1 MAASQRI
8 ATTHTLIE
16 HKLVVY
22 KRERSAVWQCRFSID
37 NRWQRTSTGER
48 DLAAAKARAHE
59 LLVEANVKKQL
70 SYAPITRR
78 FKDVAAVVVKKLKA
92 AIEAGEAKAIYK
104 DYVSAIE
111 RYFIPALGKFAVNNI
126 DYKALEVL
134 DEYRLKHM
142 KGAPTR
148 STLLNHNAA
157 LKLIFDEAIYRNY
170 MVELNRPVLVAKGK
184 ASKRRPAFTLRE
196 VRALRN
202 NFDAWIAAG
211 KADSIELRALLRDY
225 VEVLL
230 DTGARPG
237 RELLEL
243 KWTQIEHKYFPSY
256 AKTGEIE
263 PPSEWDDEGVEIT
276 TGSGNSTAI
285 LNIQDSKT
293 GPRLAIGRLPTVQA
307 LKRIAERNYKI
318 DLKELLKKQCPDYV
332 FTYREYISARVAS
345 VSALTRDPAL
355 IRPTSFSKLFDT
367 YLETHNLAI
376 DPITKQSRVLYSL
389 RHTHATLA
397 LTHDKVS
404 PHTLAKQMGTSI
416 GMLEKHYSHL
426 DAVKAV
432 HQLRGE
438 ESRQLIEAYADHED
452 DLYKATLPS
461 KAKKSAKNN
470 ATS

>member
-1 MAASQRI
+1 MASTQRI

-16 HKLVVY
+16 HELVVY
-22 KRERSAVWQCRFSID
+22 RRERSSVWQCRFSVD
-37 NRWQRTSTGER
+37 GRWQRISTDER
-48 DLAAAKARAHE
+48 DLVKAKARAHR
-59 LLVEANVKKQL
+59 LLIEASVKKAL
-70 SYAPITRR
+70 SFAPITRR

-92 AIEAGEAKAIYK
+92 AVEAGEAKAIYK
-104 DYVSAIE
+104 DYVAAIE

-184 ASKRRPAFTLRE
+184 ASQRRPAFTLRE

-211 KADSIELRALLRDY
+211 KADSVELRALLRDY

-243 KWTQIEHKYFPSY
+243 KWTQIEHRYFASLT
-256 AKTGEIE
+256 KTAEIE
-263 PPSEWDDEGVEIT
+263 SANERHDEGVEIT
-276 TGSGNSTAI
+276 TESDNSTAI
-285 LNIQDSKT
+285 FNIQDSKT

-318 DLKELLKKQCPDYV
+318 DLKELLKQQCSDYV
-332 FTYREYISARVAS
+332 FTYREYISERVAS
-345 VSALTRDPAL
+345 RSAQSRDPAL
-355 IRPTSFSKLFDT
+355 VRPTSFSKLFDT
-367 YLETHNLAI
+367 YLETHNLAL

-416 GMLEKHYSHL
+416 AMIEQHYSHL
-426 DAVKAV
+426 DAVNAV

-438 ESRQLIEAYADHED
+438 ESRQLMEANADHED
-452 DLYKATLPS
+452 DLYKATPPS
-461 KAKKSAKNN
+461 KSKKSTRK
-470 ATS
+470 